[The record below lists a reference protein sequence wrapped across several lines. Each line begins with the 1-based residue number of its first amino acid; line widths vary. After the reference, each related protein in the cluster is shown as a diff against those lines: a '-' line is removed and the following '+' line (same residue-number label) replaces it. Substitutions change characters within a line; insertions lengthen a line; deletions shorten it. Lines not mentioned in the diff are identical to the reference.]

1 MKRGIVIIEYFI
13 ILTSV
18 LFIFGCFA
26 SSYKTAKTQEPG
38 QFAISAGYMRL
49 ENLED
54 SDAEGIDLLDLSMR
68 YGIARGFDLGLAH
81 TFDITS
87 GDGTSLSTFWGD
99 FKVQLSNRDNEIGK
113 PSFSLGLIKGYV
125 YDPEVHI
132 SSLPL
137 ILSLPVSEQFTPT
150 LQYRLTL
157 VSNDFI
163 PTNFEDPRHEVTLG
177 LEYSLFKPSPDSW
190 TPKLGFAIGTFNSL
204 TGGEGDQGLLF
215 NFGFSLESPVSY

>member
-1 MKRGIVIIEYFI
+1 MKTRKGFLEYFMI
-13 ILTSV
+13 VSSA

-49 ENLED
+49 ENMED
-54 SDAEGIDLLDLSMR
+54 SDAEGIDLLDLNIR
-68 YGIARGFDLGLAH
+68 YGITKGFDFGLAH
-81 TFDITS
+81 TFDISS

-132 SSLPL
+132 TSLPL

-150 LQYRLTL
+150 LQYRFTL
-157 VSNDFI
+157 ISNDFI
-163 PTNFEDPRHEVTLG
+163 PTVFEDPRHEVALG
-177 LEYSLFKPSPDSW
+177 LEYSIFKPSEDSW

-215 NFGFSLESPVSY
+215 NFGVTLESPVTY

>member
-1 MKRGIVIIEYFI
+1 MKKRIGFTEYFI
-13 ILTSV
+13 ILASV
-18 LFIFGCFA
+18 LFLFGCFA

-54 SDAEGIDLLDLSMR
+54 SDADGIDLLDLNMR
-68 YGIARGFDLGLAH
+68 YGISRGFDFGLAH
-81 TFDITS
+81 TFDISS

-99 FKVQLSNRDNEIGK
+99 FKVQLSNRDNEVGK

-132 SSLPL
+132 TSLPL
-137 ILSLPVSEQFTPT
+137 ILSLPVSEQITPT
-150 LQYRLTL
+150 LQYRFTL
-157 VSNDFI
+157 VSSDFV
-163 PTNFEDPRHEVTLG
+163 PTNFEEPRHEIALG
-177 LEYSLFKPSPDSW
+177 LEYSFLKPSPDSW

-215 NFGFSLESPVSY
+215 NLGFTLESPVSY

>member
-1 MKRGIVIIEYFI
+1 MKKRIGIMEYFI

-49 ENLED
+49 DNLED
-54 SDAEGIDLLDLSMR
+54 SEAEGIDLLDLNMR
-68 YGIARGFDLGLAH
+68 YGISRGFDFGLAH
-81 TFDITS
+81 TFDISS
-87 GDGTSLSTFWGD
+87 GDGTNLSAFWSD
-99 FKVQLSNRDNEIGK
+99 FKVQLSNRGNEVGK

-132 SSLPL
+132 TSLPL
-137 ILSLPVSEQFTPT
+137 ILSLPVSDQFTPT
-150 LQYRLTL
+150 LQYRFTL
-157 VSNDFI
+157 VSGDFI
-163 PTNFEDPRHEVTLG
+163 PISFEEPRHEVTLG
-177 LEYSLFKPSPDSW
+177 LEYSLFKPSLDSW

-215 NFGFSLESPVSY
+215 NFGITLESPVSY

>member
-1 MKRGIVIIEYFI
+1 MKTRKGFLEYFLI
-13 ILTSV
+13 VSSA

-49 ENLED
+49 ENMED
-54 SDAEGIDLLDLSMR
+54 SDAEGIDLLDLNIR
-68 YGIARGFDLGLAH
+68 YGITKGFDFGLAH
-81 TFDITS
+81 TFDISS

-132 SSLPL
+132 TSLPL

-150 LQYRLTL
+150 LQYRFTL
-157 VSNDFI
+157 ISNDFI
-163 PTNFEDPRHEVTLG
+163 PTTFEDPRHEVALG
-177 LEYSLFKPSPDSW
+177 LEYSLFKPSVDSW

-215 NFGFSLESPVSY
+215 NFGVTLESPVTY